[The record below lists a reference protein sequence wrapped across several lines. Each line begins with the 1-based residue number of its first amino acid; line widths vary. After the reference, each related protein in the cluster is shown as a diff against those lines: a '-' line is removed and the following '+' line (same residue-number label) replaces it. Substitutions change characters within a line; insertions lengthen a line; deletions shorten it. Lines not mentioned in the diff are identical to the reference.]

1 MKIKED
7 YIECA
12 LSASKDEID
21 EFFDIIHLIDKTIEK
36 DKLSP
41 KDVESSE
48 QLRCLKTSHWRAT
61 LYTFQI
67 RKCLSEDCFICST
80 LQPSPLEK
88 DTFDSMGFL
97 PDPMLMYQKN
107 IIKILKIY
115 LRKKQRKEIDLTY
128 DLVWK

>member
-48 QLRCLKTSHWRAT
+48 QHLKHHTVELH
-61 LYTFQI
+61 YIPF
-67 RKCLSEDCFICST
+67 K
-80 LQPSPLEK
+80 
-88 DTFDSMGFL
+88 
-97 PDPMLMYQKN
+97 
-107 IIKILKIY
+107 
-115 LRKKQRKEIDLTY
+115 
-128 DLVWK
+128 